1 MNSVSASQRVGLHLQ
16 QGVRA
21 CDVEPA
27 VAQGSRSW
35 LLFEVDGQPC
45 GVDSR
50 QVRQILRPSGLSNL
64 PGHNP
69 YCAGLLVWQEIVLV
83 VLDLGC
89 CLGKRASLNQS
100 KSRLL
105 VCQGPTHTWALAV
118 DAVRGFHRDS
128 ALAPESIPVSPGLSP
143 PWNAMFALLPLA
155 SAPGGEVCALLHAPA
170 LWHGCLAVMS
180 EFSAAADARLHVLP
194 EFET

>member
-1 MNSVSASQRVGLHLQ
+1 MNSTSASQHVGLRLQ
-16 QGVRA
+16 QGMRA
-21 CDVEPA
+21 CDAEPA
-27 VAQGSRSW
+27 VAQGSGSW
-35 LLFEVDGQPC
+35 LLFEVDGQLC

-50 QVRQILRPSGLSNL
+50 QVRQILRPSGLSPL

-69 YCAGLLVWQEIVLV
+69 YCPGLLVWQEIVLA
-83 VLDLGC
+83 VLDLGF
-89 CLGKRASLNQS
+89 CLGKRASLDQS

-118 DAVRGFHRDS
+118 DAVRGFHQDS
-128 ALAPESIPVSPGLSP
+128 ALAPELIPVSPGLSP
-143 PWNAMFALLPLA
+143 PWSAMFALLPLA
-155 SAPGGEVCALLHAPA
+155 FTPDGEVCALLHLPA

-180 EFSAAADARLHVLP
+180 EFRAVADSRLHVFP